1 MRKVLAALVCVTVAF
16 AAAAGLSAQAKP
28 QGVNITGKWLFTVET
43 DGGGGTPTMTFKQ
56 EGEKLTGHYSGQLG
70 ESDLTGTVKGN
81 DIKFSF
87 NASAQGQQIDAVYTG
102 TIVDKDNLKG
112 TLALAGGQ
120 LNGTFT
126 AKRQ

>member
-1 MRKVLAALVCVTVAF
+1 MRKVLAALVCVTVALG
-16 AAAAGLSAQAKP
+16 AGLSAQKID
-28 QGVNITGKWLFTVET
+28 ITGKWAFTVET
-43 DGGGGTPTMTFKQ
+43 DGGGGTPTITFKQ

-70 ESDLTGTVKGN
+70 ESDLTGTVKGTN
-81 DIKFSF
+81 VEFKFS
-87 NASAQGQQIDAVYTG
+87 ASAQGQEIDAVYKG
-102 TIVDKDNLKG
+102 TIVDKDNMKG